1 MSQPSYLI
9 VDQKQNAPETLPELL
24 KELSAKYRLDIYQCR
39 QRLVGRG
46 LSLLAQ
52 GQPEIL
58 ENISTLLRQSGYT
71 HWLTRPSSPGF
82 APFRLN
88 SIRITENAILLVGV
102 EKELIIS
109 KEDRILA
116 VFADL
121 SGSLA
126 EKSVQQLLSSH
137 AYRGRDNVR
146 HITEEKNSE
155 QSCRGN
161 RFLIS
166 TNSITTIG
174 LKVPSGSTL
183 ANLIPKGWGIGQR

>member
-116 VFADL
+116 VLPIFPARWPRRVSSNCCPATHTADETMSDISRKKKFRTIL
-121 SGSLA
+121 
-126 EKSVQQLLSSH
+126 Q
-137 AYRGRDNVR
+137 
-146 HITEEKNSE
+146 
-155 QSCRGN
+155 GN